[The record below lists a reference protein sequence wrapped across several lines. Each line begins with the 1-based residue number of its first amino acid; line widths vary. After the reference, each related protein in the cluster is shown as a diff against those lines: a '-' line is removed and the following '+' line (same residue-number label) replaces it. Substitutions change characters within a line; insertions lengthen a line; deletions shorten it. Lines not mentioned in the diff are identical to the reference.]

1 MGAARTRCLMAW
13 SSAAVISS
21 SAGNSAR
28 TAATRRAR
36 DLAWSYASFL
46 AAVRAK
52 TGKSVLGW
60 PPDAQEK
67 DARPFGQR
75 TATWLSPGRHG
86 A

>member
-1 MGAARTRCLMAW
+1 MAW

-52 TGKSVLGW
+52 TGQSVPGW

-75 TATWLSPGRHG
+75 DGNLVCRPAGMG